1 MNTTLSDVEFE
12 TRTIGPLVLT
22 TPFLRRLD
30 LRAIINRL
38 CPVAEQADLDHGV
51 VAELVVQCRLTAPRA
66 LYDMPGWAAAYD
78 IATLYPDV
86 DDAKQLNDDRVG
98 RLLDALY
105 PQRAI
110 LWGEV
115 IGRAAREYEIDLRRL
130 HADTMPIKFAGLFAQ
145 QPGDEA
151 VPRLEPGYNPQ
162 GEWVQQLK
170 LFALATG
177 DGGVPVWFDALSGGA
192 GDSPSYVPQFEAFC
206 QHAQLATLLPLEEV
220 IVLGD
225 RKMPTVENQLAW
237 LRLGVSYIGPT
248 TMQDHHQQTL
258 RTLLADGHSWTVLPY
273 VAQRETDQDEA
284 KRTVYQG
291 VGHTV
296 ELTEPDTGLAYP
308 VRHLYIHSS
317 ALAQH
322 EAQRRQAEMSAI
334 ETEIQRIQG
343 LVNKYDYKTPAIIV
357 RRVQEKA
364 FKKRAARRYFDI
376 EVVTHPERPEAP
388 YALTYT
394 IDQERVA
401 RDAALDGV
409 YLLVAGGPAAQWDD
423 ASLLQEWKGQYK
435 VEHCFRLT
443 NQLFLCG
450 PVFLKTAQRIVS
462 LILLIM
468 VGCLVAG
475 LIERQIRRV
484 LAARHE
490 PIHGLMPEGRDTLK
504 PTVTRILRAFADY
517 SLVLIKRADGHLVRR
532 EFAQPNPVQQ
542 QILEVL
548 ELPHP
553 EALFRELVQALNS
566 PGG

>member
-258 RTLLADGHSWTVLPY
+258 RTLLDDGHSWTVLPY